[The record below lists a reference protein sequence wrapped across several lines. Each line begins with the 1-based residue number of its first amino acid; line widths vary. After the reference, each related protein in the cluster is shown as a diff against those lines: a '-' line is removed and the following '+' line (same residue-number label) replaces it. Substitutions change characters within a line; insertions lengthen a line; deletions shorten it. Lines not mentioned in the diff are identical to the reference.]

1 MNKWLLLGLFGIAL
15 WIYQEDEKKQD
26 SNKQVNTKQET
37 VKQDAKETDS
47 YLITDKQKQ
56 DMSKQYGQD
65 PGYTDSKWEG
75 DTFVLYVKSPPPKNA
90 FYNYAKVLCGDGNNK
105 YGIKKFKLKIMKLNT
120 NEVTGTTTCYK

>member
-1 MNKWLLLGLFGIAL
+1 MNKLLFLALFIFAWWL
-15 WIYQEDEKKQD
+15 YEEEKK
-26 SNKQVNTKQET
+26 SVPSKQVNTKQET
-37 VKQDAKETDS
+37 IKPDT

-75 DTFVLYVKSPPPKNA
+75 DTFVWYVKSPPPKNA
-90 FYNYAKVLCGDGNNK
+90 FYNYAKVLCRDGNNK
-105 YGIKKFKLKIMKLNT
+105 YGIKKFKVKIMKLNT